1 MIFRAT
7 LFCSAFCHVN
17 REMCKGEQMES
28 SLHACNWYQSPTAH
42 QREQSLR
49 GKGRGGGGEEF
60 FRIWKSVPEV
70 LSTRPRDVHSF
81 SQYGN
86 RKMFLI
92 SISGSIEQTKKTP
105 VMYT

>member
-17 REMCKGEQMES
+17 REMCKGEEMES

-49 GKGRGGGGEEF
+49 GKGRGGGGGRVFSYLEKCARGLEYAAERRTQF
-60 FRIWKSVPEV
+60 F
-70 LSTRPRDVHSF
+70 
-81 SQYGN
+81 
-86 RKMFLI
+86 
-92 SISGSIEQTKKTP
+92 P
-105 VMYT
+105 VR